1 MRSNDYVATTVS
13 RRLAV
18 VGVFRSSTESIV
30 PARSCCFFFQN
41 RGGGGGGAG
50 AELREARIQRN
61 HFLLV
66 QLVHILKFGSRIE

>member
-1 MRSNDYVATTVS
+1 MITWQQLYHGGWLWLVYFDLPLSPLFRQEVVA
-13 RRLAV
+13 
-18 VGVFRSSTESIV
+18 SSFKTGGGG
-30 PARSCCFFFQN
+30 
-41 RGGGGGGAG
+41 GGGGGGAG